1 MFAITPF
8 NPVMLAAA
16 AVPLTTP
23 MAPVNT
29 TLRATDVR
37 RDVTRRR
44 NGDDVAILNVAVER
58 LIGWIK
64 IQSCNSKLLCIYL
77 PIL

>member
-1 MFAITPF
+1 MRLLHSD
-8 NPVMLAAA
+8 PVMLAAA

-37 RDVTRRR
+37 RDVARRR
-44 NGDDVAILNVAVER
+44 NGDDVAILNMAVER
-58 LIGWIK
+58 LIGWTTIK
-64 IQSCNSKLLCIYL
+64 VVTLEN
-77 PIL
+77 

>member
-1 MFAITPF
+1 MRLLHSD
-8 NPVMLAAA
+8 PVMLAAA

-37 RDVTRRR
+37 RDVARRR
-44 NGDDVAILNVAVER
+44 NADDVAILNVSVER
-58 LIGWIK
+58 LIGGIK
-64 IQSCNSKLLCIYL
+64 IKVGT
-77 PIL
+77 